1 MASARYSGDSVQ
13 KVMTVSGTHDTPID
27 TPCRTLHSISVVMS
41 TLRSKL
47 ISQKPVVDLQQRADR
62 QADAR
67 IEPRHRHRRKEA
79 DRRAQPARADD
90 LADGRLRVAGMLL
103 QQRRQQHDQRRS

>member
-27 TPCRTLHSISVVMS
+27 MPCSMLHSISVVMS

-47 ISQKPVVDLQQRADR
+47 ISQKPVVTCSSAPIDR
-62 QADAR
+62 LTR
-67 IEPRHRHRRKEA
+67 GS
-79 DRRAQPARADD
+79 RRAIGIAAKKPIAEPSPRAPMISPM
-90 LADGRLRVAGMLL
+90 ADFG
-103 QQRRQQHDQRRS
+103 